1 MSDTKALIAKV
12 LNFLTTKSTNY
23 TITGN
28 VGTVYAR
35 RSGNVVSLVINS
47 TSNKSYSTG
56 YTTICTLGADY
67 RPANTIIAAI
77 MDSNTSTVSA
87 VPMAAR
93 IYTSGEVQVYRYAG
107 NGSSTMPRGTI
118 SYVV

>member
-1 MSDTKALIAKV
+1 MLDTKALIAKV
-12 LNFLTTKSTNY
+12 LNFLTSKSDNY

-56 YTTICTLGADY
+56 YTTICTLGAEY